1 MSAHAAPDPWK
12 SPEAELFVLSGPDV
26 GRSFP
31 VRHGS
36 TVGRAPDRDVPLRDR
51 SISRHHAH
59 FECQGE
65 VWQIVDDGS
74 TNGFFVDGA
83 RSKRA
88 AIAELREFLIGE
100 VLVRLRTSSAAPSP
114 ALEASSP
121 AAPSVAQGPPGEPDE
136 IVLEDEIQ
144 LDRPAS
150 VPRAPTAPE
159 PAAAP
164 VVPEDR
170 AAARRALLLGQMGA
184 AGAGQAS
191 NARILQYHKQPARRG
206 LFVTDLSQQPG
217 WVRGLAVLLAL
228 ALFAALAWGAYVGVL
243 AVRERGAATSD
254 PAEE

>member
-1 MSAHAAPDPWK
+1 MSVDADPWK

-59 FECQGE
+59 FEHQDGA
-65 VWQIVDDGS
+65 WQIVDDGS

-88 AIAELREFLIGE
+88 PVADLREFLIGE
-100 VLVRLRTSSAAPSP
+100 VLVRLRTSSAAQPPPPARDASSLTPARVASP
-114 ALEASSP
+114 APE
-121 AAPSVAQGPPGEPDE
+121 EPDE

-144 LDRPAS
+144 IDAPPSA
-150 VPRAPTAPE
+150 PRQAAAPE
-159 PAAAP
+159 PAPAP
-164 VVPEDR
+164 TVAPDR
-170 AAARRALLLGQMGA
+170 AAARRAQLLGEMGA
-184 AGAGQAS
+184 TGVAQAS
-191 NARILQYHKQPARRG
+191 NARVLQYHKQAARRG
-206 LFVTDLSQQPG
+206 LFVTDLSQQPA
-217 WVRGLAVLLAL
+217 WVRGLAVVLAL
-228 ALFAALAWGAYVGVL
+228 ALFAALAWGSYLGVL
-243 AVRERGAATSD
+243 AIRERGASTDA